1 MLYITYFQD
10 YNHLGILDQY
20 ERYQSEV
27 GDLSDEFVSAY
38 ELIIDSVSSY
48 DSVKSGF
55 DVALDSVETELTSAS
70 STLKEFVTV
79 LNGISDSNLKNT
91 ALNITLTINAT
102 YSTAYQALI
111 TTKDVCTLVDIMY
124 VISRQCY

>member
-1 MLYITYFQD
+1 M
-10 YNHLGILDQY
+10 DQY

-38 ELIIDSVSSY
+38 ELITDSVSSY

-55 DVALDSVETELTSAS
+55 DVALDSVETELTSS
-70 STLKEFVTV
+70 STSLKEFITV

-91 ALNITLTINAT
+91 ALNITLTINST
-102 YSTAYQALI
+102 YSSAYQALI
-111 TTKDVCTLVDIMY
+111 TTRDVCILVDIMY
-124 VISRQCY
+124 VISGQCY

>member
-1 MLYITYFQD
+1 M
-10 YNHLGILDQY
+10 DQY

-55 DVALDSVETELTSAS
+55 DVALDSVETELTSS
-70 STLKEFVTV
+70 SSSLKEFVTV

-111 TTKDVCTLVDIMY
+111 TTRDVCILIDIMY
-124 VISRQCY
+124 VISRQYY